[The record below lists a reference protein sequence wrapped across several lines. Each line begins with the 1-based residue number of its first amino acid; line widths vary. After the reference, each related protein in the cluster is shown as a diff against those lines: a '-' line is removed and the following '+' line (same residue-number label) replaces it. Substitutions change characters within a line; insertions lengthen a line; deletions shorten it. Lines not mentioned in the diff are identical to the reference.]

1 MYLKR
6 KIDRILEE
14 WKASPDRKPLIIK
27 GARQVGKTRSVRHFA
42 EKEYKSIVEIN
53 FFEEPKYNVIVRDGY
68 SADDI
73 IRNITLLDPRKKII
87 PGETLIFFDEIQKFP
102 DICTSFKFFRQDG
115 IEKWQDA
122 VEMMLAGASAVAVG
136 AANFYK

>member
-87 PGETLIFFDEIQKFP
+87 PGETLIFF
-102 DICTSFKFFRQDG
+102 R
-115 IEKWQDA
+115 
-122 VEMMLAGASAVAVG
+122 
-136 AANFYK
+136 